1 MDPNTCLQDL
11 CEAII
16 HDMDYDAALV
26 CANDLDNWLA
36 RGGANPS
43 LTDGNL
49 ECLIEAVI
57 HLTREIV

>member
-1 MDPNTCLQDL
+1 MDPNVTLQDL

-26 CANDLDNWLA
+26 HANNLDNWLA
-36 RGGANPS
+36 GGGFNPKNSDANM
-43 LTDGNL
+43 
-49 ECLIEAVI
+49 EALIEAVI

>member
-1 MDPNTCLQDL
+1 MDPNATLQDM

-26 CANDLDNWLA
+26 HADNLDKWLA
-36 RGGANPS
+36 DGGFNPDAS
-43 LTDGNL
+43 QGNM
-49 ECLIEAVI
+49 EALIEAVI